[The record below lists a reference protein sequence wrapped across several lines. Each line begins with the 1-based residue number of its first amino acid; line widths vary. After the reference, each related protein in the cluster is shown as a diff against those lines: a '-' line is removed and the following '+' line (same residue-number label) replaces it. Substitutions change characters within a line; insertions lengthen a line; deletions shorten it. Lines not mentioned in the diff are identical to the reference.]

1 LADDLRRTTSM
12 FHALVANLP
21 AGVFFVQGTGGRP
34 ILFNARARQLLG
46 QREDAS
52 AGLEHLTQVY
62 RLFKPDGTPY
72 PLQELPVYQALR
84 EGLTTMR
91 DDIVVHRPDGR
102 RIPLVTWA
110 APIDLVGQGRPDAAV
125 WVFEDLSALR
135 QAEAALRESEA
146 RLRAVFETMA
156 EGLMVVNDRAA
167 IVGCNPAACS
177 ILGLSADELQKRSLL
192 DPGWSCIRED
202 GSDFPPDE
210 YPVNISLRTGEPVRN
225 VIMGVRVSSPS
236 ATGPTAPAPA
246 ESTVRWL
253 LTNSMPLPP
262 TADPG
267 PWKRRQTDS
276 GLTTKSRRVLITFAD
291 VTAHLQTLEVLRV
304 SEEKYRG
311 LVETLPLA
319 LLQFDRDLRL
329 TYINPATEA
338 STGYSLDELQAEGA
352 WQALFHRSD
361 LPAVLSLQSAALTGQ
376 AG

>member
-135 QAEAALRESEA
+135 QAEAALRESET
-146 RLRAVFETMA
+146 RLRTVFETTA
-156 EGLMVVNDRAA
+156 DDLVVVDDKAT
-167 IVGCNPAACS
+167 IVECNPAACS
-177 ILGLSADELQKRSLL
+177 ILGRSADELRGHSRFDTQAV
-192 DPGWSCIRED
+192 CIHENGRELA
-202 GSDFPPDE
+202 PDE
-210 YPVNISLRTGEPVRN
+210 SPASTSLRPGQPVHN
-225 VIMGVRVSSPS
+225 VIMGIGAPPPWGPGQPA
-236 ATGPTAPAPA
+236 ATPAA
-246 ESTVRWL
+246 RTVRWL
-253 LTNSMPLPP
+253 LVNSMPLQAVPE
-262 TADPG
+262 PG
-267 PWKRRQTDS
+267 SGQRR
-276 GLTTKSRRVLITFAD
+276 
-291 VTAHLQTLEVLRV
+291 
-304 SEEKYRG
+304 
-311 LVETLPLA
+311 
-319 LLQFDRDLRL
+319 
-329 TYINPATEA
+329 
-338 STGYSLDELQAEGA
+338 
-352 WQALFHRSD
+352 
-361 LPAVLSLQSAALTGQ
+361 
-376 AG
+376 